1 MLLLTSFLIT
11 FVLLDVQG
19 LFLSWANRSL
29 LETKACSLPM
39 HTIHPTMCLWHV
51 LAHVFE
57 HLQVRVMSSAEKKG
71 GLGNT
76 RETVLERPGV
86 HGQKHVKIQ
95 AQRNMY
101 AILEIARAQPALA
114 GGTSHQ

>member
-1 MLLLTSFLIT
+1 MPLARMLPPTSFLIT
-11 FVLLDVQG
+11 FVLLDFQG

-76 RETVLERPGV
+76 KETREYER
-86 HGQKHVKIQ
+86 KWS
-95 AQRNMY
+95 
-101 AILEIARAQPALA
+101 
-114 GGTSHQ
+114 GTSHGFDNRISLHLDGTHFEMGPE